1 MQRNTNVNSQLHHS
15 SYEVTRTNLK
25 NAPFKVLILSKNYSQ
40 MNPVDLQI
48 TETEVGRDYYIYST
62 DRITETIMQIE
73 ESKFDLICIDYETMG
88 PNALTLLEYSTKVLE
103 VNSETPKI
111 VLTDSFT
118 HITSDQR
125 KNILRFAKKVVSK
138 TAAYF
143 SLENIITCSRT
154 A

>member
-1 MQRNTNVNSQLHHS
+1 MNSQLRHS
-15 SYEVTRTNLK
+15 SQKVRPTAQSNS
-25 NAPFKVLILSKNYSQ
+25 PFRVLILSKNYAQ
-40 MNPVDLQI
+40 MNPENLQI
-48 TETEVGRDYYIYST
+48 ANTEFNRDYYIFST
-62 DRITETIMQIE
+62 DRITETITQIE
-73 ESKFDLICIDYETMG
+73 ENKFDLICIDYEAMG
-88 PNALTLLEYSTKVLE
+88 PNAIALLEYSTKILD
-103 VNSETPKI
+103 VNAITPKI

-125 KNILRFAKKVVSK
+125 KSILRFAKKVVSK